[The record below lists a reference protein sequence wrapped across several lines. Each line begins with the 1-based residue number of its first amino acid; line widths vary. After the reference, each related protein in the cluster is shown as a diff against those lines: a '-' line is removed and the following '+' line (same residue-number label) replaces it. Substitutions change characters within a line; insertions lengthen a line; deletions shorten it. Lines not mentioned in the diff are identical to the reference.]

1 MKFIFLSA
9 SILVGSLLISS
20 CSKDDTVENQR
31 PDLVIPTTYDGSSF
45 ETNAATEL
53 DLLNKLS
60 ALSNE
65 MKKARVDGVIVDYAT
80 LSGILNEGNPSL
92 KSVGSTYLIS
102 KIDGPSNWLDQV
114 MKASGNTFLPGEP
127 SENGGTFGGYLFDE
141 NGIDLEEYI
150 IKGMNGAVLYNHAND
165 LLSGP
170 FDATTTDK
178 VIAIFGADPSFA
190 NSTDATL
197 HTNPDRYWAGSTWN
211 GLDACLYKGH

>member
-1 MKFIFLSA
+1 MKHIFLSA

-150 IKGMNGAVLYNHAND
+150 IKGMNCAEIGRAHV
-165 LLSGP
+165 
-170 FDATTTDK
+170 
-178 VIAIFGADPSFA
+178 
-190 NSTDATL
+190 
-197 HTNPDRYWAGSTWN
+197 
-211 GLDACLYKGH
+211 